1 MIISL
6 SLFRGSVFVNRKTRP
21 RLERNGRGAI
31 SGSGKRVG
39 SERRVKKQQTACTT
53 TSNKQRETGYDENRV
68 PMGGCSGVV
77 GRSVVGTA
85 VEGGEEKGRERE
97 SGLG

>member
-1 MIISL
+1 M
-6 SLFRGSVFVNRKTRP
+6 
-21 RLERNGRGAI
+21 
-31 SGSGKRVG
+31 G

-77 GRSVVGTA
+77 GRSVGTA
-85 VEGGEEKGRERE
+85 AEGGEEKGRERE

>member
-1 MIISL
+1 M
-6 SLFRGSVFVNRKTRP
+6 
-21 RLERNGRGAI
+21 
-31 SGSGKRVG
+31 G